1 MTASP
6 YTHPVEAGRG
16 VIVVE
21 STSRIADVHS
31 YAGMAYLV
39 NQSGQ
44 NDSPGLTS
52 VLIDVQ
58 AETTVEAQVDIATR
72 REYLS
77 VAVKYQ
83 RTMLWYVEVDDR

>member
-1 MTASP
+1 
-6 YTHPVEAGRG
+6 
-16 VIVVE
+16 
-21 STSRIADVHS
+21 
-31 YAGMAYLV
+31 MAYLV